1 MNKDPNVMLDQ
12 SDHPQND
19 LSAANS
25 TSPRKT
31 YEKPAISYHAPLEAM
46 AAVCLPGGKS
56 PGLCGSLQS

>member
-1 MNKDPNVMLDQ
+1 MSKEPNVMVDQ

-25 TSPRKT
+25 TNPRKT

-46 AAVCLPGGKS
+46 AGVCS
-56 PGLCGSLQS
+56 PGKGSTFTCNIIQS